1 MKTATEFC
9 LFSFALRKRRKENL
23 REKGKHEKK
32 KKKEERGKETL
43 EKKKTES
50 FLNIGHEFLL
60 YVSV

>member
-32 KKKEERGKETL
+32 KKKGRKRKRNPG
-43 EKKKTES
+43 KKKTES

>member
-32 KKKEERGKETL
+32 KKEERGKETL
-43 EKKKTES
+43 EKKK
-50 FLNIGHEFLL
+50 LNLF
-60 YVSV
+60 